1 MVFSVEVSCCNV
13 WAPSFT
19 VEMVTGSGAG
29 NSVDVSGSKYTHRS
43 SGTVPFVLENHE
55 WYWLG
60 PSRIMSLTDVVA
72 ITATSSSEVFGAVGN
87 LISIKYSERNR
98 SLYLCNAK

>member
-19 VEMVTGSGAG
+19 VEMVTGSGAW
-29 NSVDVSGSKYTHRS
+29 NSVDFSGSKYTHRS
-43 SGTVPFVLENHE
+43 SGTVPFMLENHE

-60 PSRIMSLTDVVA
+60 PSRIMSLTVVA
-72 ITATSSSEVFGAVGN
+72 ITATSEVFGAVG
-87 LISIKYSERNR
+87 KDD
-98 SLYLCNAK
+98 KV